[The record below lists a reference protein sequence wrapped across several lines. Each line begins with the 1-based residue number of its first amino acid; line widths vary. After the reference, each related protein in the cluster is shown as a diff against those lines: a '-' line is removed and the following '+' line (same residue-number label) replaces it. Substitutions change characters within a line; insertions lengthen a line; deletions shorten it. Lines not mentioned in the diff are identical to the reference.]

1 MTTLDLG
8 INISDVISNIN
19 AIAPALWPVV
29 AFGGGLAVAFY
40 LAKGIKRLVAKR

>member
-1 MTTLDLG
+1 MTTLNLG
-8 INISDVISNIN
+8 ISLPDIITNVNS
-19 AIAPALWPVV
+19 IAPALWPVV